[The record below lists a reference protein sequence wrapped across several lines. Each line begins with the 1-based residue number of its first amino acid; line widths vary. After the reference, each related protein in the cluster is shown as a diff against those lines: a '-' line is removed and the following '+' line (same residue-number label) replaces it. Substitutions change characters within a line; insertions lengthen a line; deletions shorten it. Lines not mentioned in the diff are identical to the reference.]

1 VRVPTIVLQLVAG
14 RRSSFAVAGVVSHM
28 TCEDATQR
36 KSTQKNEVVQLGLI
50 ILRSQVR
57 SLPGPPIKV
66 QFKGYFCDASGR
78 VVTEA

>member
-1 VRVPTIVLQLVAG
+1 
-14 RRSSFAVAGVVSHM
+14 M